1 MATAMPKTAD
11 KKAAGARARASI
23 VDATRDGVTVRVDVT
38 DELLGQL
45 MRGRVD
51 HFLVSIIGREWLDA
65 QPTQLRVVK

>member
-38 DELLGQL
+38 QGENVERSQLDRDALG
-45 MRGRVD
+45 RWA
-51 HFLVSIIGREWLDA
+51 S
-65 QPTQLRVVK
+65 